1 LQGGF
6 ATKQSRICIE
16 GLAEQV
22 IIEFVGDSTK
32 LEEAYNKINEQVA
45 ASGSLNKEILCHFK
59 S

>member
-1 LQGGF
+1 M
-6 ATKQSRICIE
+6 
-16 GLAEQV
+16 AEQV

-45 ASGSLNKEILCHFK
+45 ASGSLNKENAAAFQKANPIN